1 MPHTLKNLLMI
12 STGHQMRLLAANH
25 IVHEVKE
32 DTYAPTTYSFGLGDK
47 STQLA
52 PGLRI
57 RYVAAFLFDTPLHR
71 IV

>member
-1 MPHTLKNLLMI
+1 
-12 STGHQMRLLAANH
+12 MRLLAAEH
-25 IVHEVKE
+25 IVREVKE
-32 DTYAPTTYSFGLGDK
+32 DTYAPTIYSFALGDK

-57 RYVAAFLFDTPLHR
+57 RYVAGFSSNVHRHR

>member
-1 MPHTLKNLLMI
+1 MLMMFI
-12 STGHQMRLLAANH
+12 GHQMRLLAANH
-25 IVHEVKE
+25 IVHEVEE

-57 RYVAAFLFDTPLHR
+57 RYVEGFSFNTPLHR
-71 IV
+71 AV

>member
-1 MPHTLKNLLMI
+1 
-12 STGHQMRLLAANH
+12 MRLLAANH
-25 IVHEVKE
+25 IVHEVEE

-57 RYVAAFLFDTPLHR
+57 RYVEGFSFNTPLHR
-71 IV
+71 AV